1 MNIFLLFLTLSL
13 TIYLL
18 VGWYVGRKIKSL
30 DDYYVAGRNSP
41 TLLIIGT
48 LVASFM
54 STNAYIG
61 ELGMSYTGHAPL
73 IIIMT
78 AGNCLGYL
86 VGGLFFGRYLRRSK
100 ALTVPEFFGARF
112 NSQRLQQFAG
122 ITILVGLTCY
132 LLAVTWGVALIV
144 SEVAQINYS
153 TSIIFVWLGYTL
165 FTLYSGSKGV
175 ILTDTIMFLLFSL
188 VALIGI
194 IFIIN
199 SAGGWFET
207 VQQLAVYKEKPDII
221 SWHGVVGDEYAWKTP
236 LEGLIW
242 ALILG
247 LAWGLV
253 VAVSPWQTSRYLMAK
268 NEQVVIRSACGAC
281 IAMFLLYLIN
291 NYSAAAANLINPE
304 IDPPES
310 VIIWISMNVMP
321 TVLGVILVCGILAA
335 GLSSASTFLSLIG
348 FSATNDIIPRE
359 ALTAKR
365 LRQTRLIMVCV
376 SVLVVILCLTLP
388 SNIFWITYFAGPVFA
403 SSWGAVAFM
412 SIWSKSITEAGA
424 FWGMVSGFF
433 SNILASLLD
442 YLTPVTLPVYLDP
455 ILIGILV
462 SLFTIILVSRRGNST
477 REISS
482 FMKRL
487 HQNSDEINSQEL
499 PITLMWPKIMIMLGA
514 VTSLALIFFYAI
526 PYHQALNSSEK
537 LFTSG
542 EFILALS
549 YGLVLIG
556 GGIFVTAVTKYQHKN
571 ARKSQENKH

>member
-1 MNIFLLFLTLSL
+1 MNIFLLFLTLSM

-194 IFIIN
+194 
-199 SAGGWFET
+199 
-207 VQQLAVYKEKPDII
+207 
-221 SWHGVVGDEYAWKTP
+221 
-236 LEGLIW
+236 
-242 ALILG
+242 
-247 LAWGLV
+247 
-253 VAVSPWQTSRYLMAK
+253 YL
-268 NEQVVIRSACGAC
+268 
-281 IAMFLLYLIN
+281 L
-291 NYSAAAANLINPE
+291 
-304 IDPPES
+304 
-310 VIIWISMNVMP
+310 
-321 TVLGVILVCGILAA
+321 
-335 GLSSASTFLSLIG
+335 
-348 FSATNDIIPRE
+348 
-359 ALTAKR
+359 
-365 LRQTRLIMVCV
+365 
-376 SVLVVILCLTLP
+376 
-388 SNIFWITYFAGPVFA
+388 
-403 SSWGAVAFM
+403 
-412 SIWSKSITEAGA
+412 
-424 FWGMVSGFF
+424 
-433 SNILASLLD
+433 
-442 YLTPVTLPVYLDP
+442 
-455 ILIGILV
+455 
-462 SLFTIILVSRRGNST
+462 
-477 REISS
+477 
-482 FMKRL
+482 
-487 HQNSDEINSQEL
+487 
-499 PITLMWPKIMIMLGA
+499 
-514 VTSLALIFFYAI
+514 
-526 PYHQALNSSEK
+526 
-537 LFTSG
+537 
-542 EFILALS
+542 
-549 YGLVLIG
+549 
-556 GGIFVTAVTKYQHKN
+556 
-571 ARKSQENKH
+571 